1 MTKIPKNY
9 ILDLT
14 NSRHFTGRSQSSLG
28 SESQSTKNCGTAVAP
43 KDFRIFFT
51 AQLVDLFLDNMSATT
66 FSLVVFRGTWTMC
79 TVVPRNVFPTEK
91 NIPCYQWK
99 RRHVDSPKTMGTKET
114 VKLFPPSLKWKF

>member
-79 TVVPRNVFPTEK
+79 TVVPRNVDMSRTDFTRIEAVVSPFTDMFSQPKKHPMLSVEK
-91 NIPCYQWK
+91 TTC
-99 RRHVDSPKTMGTKET
+99 
-114 VKLFPPSLKWKF
+114 